1 MKLLGIT
8 AGRKYG
14 NSEILMKEALMA
26 AEKEYGAETAWFN
39 LHDAK
44 ILPCDG
50 CEACTMRVAMKHEPP
65 QCVYKGKDDM
75 DKIMDELA
83 YADGLIVSIPSFC
96 LQPHGLWRIF
106 TDRWLPYEWALQKQ
120 AGLVEKAPDRVAGLI
135 TVGGSTQNWMTLTL
149 ASLNISM
156 FMQSI
161 KVVDMMMATGCARPG
176 HVVLK
181 PEFLEKARKLGLNVA
196 KSCTIDYD
204 KVEYLGEE
212 KGWCP
217 VCHHNLMLKGKP
229 HWDGT
234 YFKYECAMKIIADRY
249 HVVRQV
255 MWAFENV
262 RKAEQ
267 VKFYDSRR
275 KYFKRNRRVLLKKPE
290 NLTEEETDQIE
301 SMLKISERLRQAY
314 FLKNEFHKLMDCK
327 SREDAGNN
335 LESGT

>member
-8 AGRKYG
+8 AGRKGG

-39 LHDAK
+39 LHDAR
-44 ILPCDG
+44 IIPCTG
-50 CEACTMRVAMKHEPP
+50 CEACTMRVAMKHEAPD
-65 QCVYKGKDDM
+65 CIHKGKDDM
-75 DKIMDELA
+75 DKIMTELA
-83 YADGLIVSIPSFC
+83 NADGLIVSIPSFC
-96 LQPHGLWRIF
+96 MQPQGIWRIF

-120 AGLVEKAPDRVAGLI
+120 AGLVDKAPDRVAGLI
-135 TVGGSTQNWMTLTL
+135 TVGGSTQNWMTMTL
-149 ASLNISM
+149 AALNTSM

-181 PEFLEKARKLGLNVA
+181 PEFLEKAKKLGLNVA

-234 YFKYECAMKIIADRY
+234 SFAYECAMCGAGGDLVPGEDGEIKFVLAENGTAHCRIYTEGRENHGMEIGLTQRSF
-249 HVVRQV
+249 
-255 MWAFENV
+255 FERIGEAQPKMAAYKEYNP
-262 RKAEQ
+262 
-267 VKFYDSRR
+267 
-275 KYFKRNRRVLLKKPE
+275 RNIL
-290 NLTEEETDQIE
+290 
-301 SMLKISERLRQAY
+301 A
-314 FLKNEFHKLMDCK
+314 
-327 SREDAGNN
+327 
-335 LESGT
+335 